1 MVLSKS
7 AFIDF
12 THLKGLTGLEQNQ
25 NLPVTLN
32 ADGSVRSRIFDVEWN
47 FKGVIAS
54 GLKTQKMV
62 SFKAVKHAYRPEI
75 QLTLF
80 KIITYKKRLSVSSI
94 SKVVSSLVLIST
106 LLGHVDWSKLDDDL
120 IYREFCTNLKAKKNS
135 FGTMEHLSGI
145 LKLLFILG
153 LTGRNI
159 GSHKKFGK
167 DHSCEK
173 KRNSQQTIALPES
186 IMNRLYGTALDY
198 IDRYYSKRYEI
209 SRANQVYL
217 EIQESYRDTRGN
229 IKNFS
234 LWFKRNHPKF
244 NLDLVYCPHH
254 REVFKGEPKKYQP
267 KKLTQ
272 TLQEA
277 CLIVLCGF
285 SAARIGEVLSFTK
298 KSYQTIEFEDIT
310 VSLLLGY
317 STKPQSMGKKKRE
330 VYPTHPIT
338 KNALALAYDMSM
350 FARKIHRSKA
360 KLIADSADKKV
371 ALEEINSTFISLDVS
386 RNEVRLFLV
395 QQTADTL
402 QNFAEM
408 HDITATSEDVTEYDL
423 LNPTRKGELK
433 IGKPL
438 PSLGP
443 HTCRRTF
450 AVFLKRNKLGDL
462 LTLRYATKHKNLGM
476 AAWYTNNADLATLH
490 DYELDSELMDMVQEA
505 NEQMF
510 AEQLFYIYNEAE
522 TLSGGEGERILAA
535 RNTYQGTLYMSYEE
549 ILSQVK
555 SGAISM
561 VELPTGFCTKQ
572 NCDRTCTKPDCPT
585 KIVSPEKALEQ
596 KALRERLIKKFTAYN
611 TGEGYRRAILQKF
624 SLDIESIEKT
634 LAKHNIVF
642 EPFTDEIV

>member
-1 MVLSKS
+1 M
-7 AFIDF
+7 
-12 THLKGLTGLEQNQ
+12 
-25 NLPVTLN
+25 
-32 ADGSVRSRIFDVEWN
+32 
-47 FKGVIAS
+47 
-54 GLKTQKMV
+54 
-62 SFKAVKHAYRPEI
+62 
-75 QLTLF
+75 
-80 KIITYKKRLSVSSI
+80 
-94 SKVVSSLVLIST
+94 
-106 LLGHVDWSKLDDDL
+106 
-120 IYREFCTNLKAKKNS
+120 
-135 FGTMEHLSGI
+135 SGI
-145 LKLLFILG
+145 LKLFFILG
-153 LTGRNI
+153 LIGRNI

-167 DHSCEK
+167 DHACEK
-173 KRNSQQTIALPES
+173 KGNGKQAIALPES

-198 IDRYYSKRYEI
+198 IDRYYSKRHKI
-209 SRANQVYL
+209 SRTNQLYL
-217 EIQESYRDTRGN
+217 EIQKSYRDTHGN
-229 IKNFS
+229 VTHFAR
-234 LWFKRNHPKF
+234 WFKKNHPKF
-244 NLDLVYCPHH
+244 NLDLVFCPHH
-254 REVFKGEPKKYQP
+254 REVYKKESKRYKP

-285 SAARIGEVLSFTK
+285 SAARIGEVVSFTK
-298 KSYQTIEFEDIT
+298 KNYTTIEFEDIT

-330 VYPTHPIT
+330 VYPTHPIA
-338 KNALALAYDMSM
+338 KNALDLAYDMSM
-350 FARKIHRSKA
+350 FARTIYRAKA
-360 KLIADSADKKV
+360 ELIADSADKQV
-371 ALEEINSTFISLDVS
+371 ALEEINSTFIALGVS
-386 RNEVRLFLV
+386 YNEGKSFLIGHIPETI
-395 QQTADTL
+395 QKFSEQ
-402 QNFAEM
+402 
-408 HDITATSEDVTEYDL
+408 HGITATSKDVTEFDL
-423 LNPTRKGELK
+423 LNPIRKGELK

-438 PSLGP
+438 QTLGP

-450 AVFLKRNKLGDL
+450 AVFLKRNKLGDI

-476 AAWYTNNADLATLH
+476 AAWYTNNADLAALN

-505 NEQMF
+505 NEKMF

-634 LAKHNIVF
+634 LAKHNIAF